1 MADYGNRGTDDYFGR
16 FLPEMGQRNVN
27 EAKATGRSLLSNIQK
42 FQGKV
47 PELGDPKD
55 LFNFYLGKIKD

>member
-1 MADYGNRGTDDYFGR
+1 
-16 FLPEMGQRNVN
+16 MGSAHVN
-27 EAKATGRSLLSNIQK
+27 EAKATGRQLMSNIQR

-55 LFNFYLGKIKD
+55 LFDYYLGKIKDYASYK